1 MCNFELSSHFSR
13 KVCDRGTWNLVC
25 KVYPY
30 GLKYKK
36 NFKFLGRTVSEKN
49 AMLTCKILKLFI
61 RTIVQLWI
69 LQVIIAFFLKSVR
82 PRNMKFGL
90 QRVSIWVNIQK
101 KFQVPRSHSI
111 GEKCDANFKI
121 SLHFSRKVCDRG
133 TWNLVCKEYPYG
145 LIYKKNFKF
154 LGRKVLEKNAMLT
167 CKISKLFIRTI
178 VQLWIIIAFLS
189 KSVRPRNMKF
199 GLQRVSIW
207 VNIQKKFQVPR
218 SHSIGEKCDTNF
230 KISLHFSRKVCDRGT
245 WNLVCK
251 EYPYGLIYKKNF
263 KFLGR
268 TVSEKNAMLT
278 CKISKLFIRTIVQ
291 LWIIIAFFSK
301 SVRPR
306 NMKFGLQRVS
316 IWVNI
321 QKKFQV
327 PRSHSIGE
335 KCDANFKISLHFS
348 RKVCDRGTWNLV
360 CKEYPYGLIYKKNF
374 KFLGR
379 KVLEKN
385 AMLTCKISKLFIRTI
400 VQLWIIIAFLSK
412 SVRPRNMKFG
422 LQSVSIWLK
431 IQKKFQV
438 PRSHSIGEKCDANL

>member
-1 MCNFELSSHFSR
+1 MFNFELSS
-13 KVCDRGTWNLVC
+13 
-25 KVYPY
+25 
-30 GLKYKK
+30 
-36 NFKFLGRTVSEKN
+36 
-49 AMLTCKILKLFI
+49 
-61 RTIVQLWI
+61 
-69 LQVIIAFFLKSVR
+69 
-82 PRNMKFGL
+82 
-90 QRVSIWVNIQK
+90 
-101 KFQVPRSHSI
+101 
-111 GEKCDANFKI
+111 
-121 SLHFSRKVCDRG
+121 HFSRKVCDRG

-154 LGRKVLEKNAMLT
+154 LGHTVSEKSAMLT

-178 VQLWIIIAFLS
+178 VQLWILQVIIAFFS

-199 GLQRVSIW
+199 DLQRVFIW

-218 SHSIGEKCDTNF
+218 SHSIGEECDDNF
-230 KISLHFSRKVCDRGT
+230 KISSHFYRKVCDRGT

-291 LWIIIAFFSK
+291 LWILQNIIAFFSK
-301 SVRPR
+301 SVRLR

-335 KCDANFKISLHFS
+335 KCDANL
-348 RKVCDRGTWNLV
+348 
-360 CKEYPYGLIYKKNF
+360 
-374 KFLGR
+374 
-379 KVLEKN
+379 
-385 AMLTCKISKLFIRTI
+385 
-400 VQLWIIIAFLSK
+400 
-412 SVRPRNMKFG
+412 
-422 LQSVSIWLK
+422 
-431 IQKKFQV
+431 
-438 PRSHSIGEKCDANL
+438 